1 MEDPF
6 DDHCHC
12 HLHNIHRRAGCACL
26 ECALERELPHYK
38 TKLWHQVNI
47 GNKGKEK
54 NSPYDQCAH
63 QGSANLHRNQECRS
77 RVGPASNAQN
87 VSITIWK
94 ILLVHVLA

>member
-54 NSPYDQCAH
+54 
-63 QGSANLHRNQECRS
+63 
-77 RVGPASNAQN
+77 
-87 VSITIWK
+87 
-94 ILLVHVLA
+94 ILLTINALIRVLQIFIKIRNVEVRWDLQVMHKTLVLPFGKYY

>member
-38 TKLWHQVNI
+38 TKL
-47 GNKGKEK
+47 
-54 NSPYDQCAH
+54 
-63 QGSANLHRNQECRS
+63 
-77 RVGPASNAQN
+77 
-87 VSITIWK
+87 
-94 ILLVHVLA
+94 